1 MSELRLIGYDSDSVA
16 HDLIHNKGRY
26 KIPDDALRDY
36 GINPV
41 PKNKVCKPFDKERK
55 PLKSKKQL
63 LIEAKATCYICGK
76 VLNKYLFTWDHIIPK
91 SKGGKKV
98 KECCIFCN
106 QDKGDMGLWEF
117 IDFLKTLEQTEKTLQ
132 KIKNLTLFAIK
143 LREL

>member
-1 MSELRLIGYDSDSVA
+1 MENELRLIGYDSDSVA
-16 HDLIHNKGRY
+16 HDLIHNKGVYR
-26 KIPDDALRDY
+26 IPDHALMDY
-36 GINPV
+36 GIE
-41 PKNKVCKPFDKERK
+41 PKKQVRK
-55 PLKSKKQL
+55 PVNKDHKPQKSKKEL
-63 LIEAKATCYICGK
+63 LIQNKAECYICDR

-117 IDFLKTLEQTEKTLQ
+117 IDFLKTLEQTEKTVI

-143 LREL
+143 FREL

>member
-1 MSELRLIGYDSDSVA
+1 MENKLRLIGYDSDSVA
-16 HDLIHNKGRY
+16 HDLIHNKGVYR
-26 KIPDDALRDY
+26 IPDHALRYY
-36 GINPV
+36 GIE
-41 PKNKVCKPFDKERK
+41 PKKQVRK
-55 PLKSKKQL
+55 PVNKDHKPQKSKKEL
-63 LIEAKATCYICGK
+63 LIQNKAGCYICDR

-117 IDFLKTLEQTEKTLQ
+117 IELLKTLEQTEKTVL

-143 LREL
+143 FREL